1 MQTIACNERKMKN
14 RRIFLRFFSKE
25 DRKSKTFSI
34 PSFRSGVS
42 CRFVEFGGA
51 ERRARSRGKAPP
63 PLLSRTRESWPR
75 EESTSRVIGI
85 PRPSLWVALILD
97 VIHGILV
104 SDRPG
109 IPIFRHAGRI
119 PDHPPR
125 PCRRKFRGT
134 CARIFRNPSFSI
146 RTKGK
151 FIVHVPLTY
160 PYTRDMCPRRNLT
173 FLRGEKNFKKF
184 LQWNNSNFKTLF
196 YRIIEYRTHPRLS
209 VVSTFL

>member
-1 MQTIACNERKMKN
+1 MKN
-14 RRIFLRFFSKE
+14 RRLSGYFLRFLSKG
-25 DRKSKTFSI
+25 DRKSENRK
-34 PSFRSGVS
+34 RSLFQVLA
-42 CRFVEFGGA
+42 CRRFVEFGGA

-63 PLLSRTRESWPR
+63 FYRESWPR

-85 PRPSLWVALILD
+85 PRPPLWVALILD

-134 CARIFRNPSFSI
+134 CARIFRNPSFPI
-146 RTKGK
+146 LLRTKGK
-151 FIVHVPLTY
+151 FIVHVPLT
-160 PYTRDMCPRRNLT
+160 
-173 FLRGEKNFKKF
+173 
-184 LQWNNSNFKTLF
+184 
-196 YRIIEYRTHPRLS
+196 
-209 VVSTFL
+209 